1 MTAHP
6 AAAPSPRPR
15 RVRRLLARSAGV
27 IAVAATLT
35 LAGASCGVPLD
46 DEPQVVAGA
55 TQPAEATPTTSGSPT
70 AQEVSAYYLVG
81 DSLEVTRYRVDG
93 EPTLEAALQFLLE
106 VAPTGDAK
114 TRIPPGTS
122 LRSVDV
128 AGDLATIDLTPEI
141 VNDTSGATQKQAFAQ
156 LAFTA
161 LASEGVTQVR
171 FLVDGEPVEVP
182 TDRANQ
188 GTITADDYDPP
199 LNPR

>member
-1 MTAHP
+1 MTATRRSP
-6 AAAPSPRPR
+6 ARRAVASLALAA
-15 RVRRLLARSAGV
+15 
-27 IAVAATLT
+27 AVAA
-35 LAGASCGVPLD
+35 AAVGAASCGVPLD
-46 DEPQVVAGA
+46 DEPQVVTGA
-55 TQPAEATPTTSGSPT
+55 TQPPEATPTTSASPT

-81 DSLEVTRYRVDG
+81 DTLEVTRYRVDG

-106 VAPTGDAK
+106 VPPTGEAK

-122 LRSVDV
+122 LRSVKV
-128 AGDLATIDLTPEI
+128 VGDLATIDLTPEI

-171 FLVDGEPVEVP
+171 FLVDGKPVEVP